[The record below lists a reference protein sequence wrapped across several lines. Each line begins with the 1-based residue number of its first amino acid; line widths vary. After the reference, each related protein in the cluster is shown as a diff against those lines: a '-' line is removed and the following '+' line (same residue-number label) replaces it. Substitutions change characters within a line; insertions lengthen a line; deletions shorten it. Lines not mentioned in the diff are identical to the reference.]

1 MSVVT
6 HRLEE
11 GNYDYLGQVI
21 EHLQDPDEEIHWME
35 EREARLANGLVKCS
49 GRRRHVS

>member
-11 GNYDYLGQVI
+11 GNYDHLGQVI
-21 EHLQDPDEEIHWME
+21 EHLQDPYEEIHWKE

-49 GRRRHVS
+49 ERRRHVP